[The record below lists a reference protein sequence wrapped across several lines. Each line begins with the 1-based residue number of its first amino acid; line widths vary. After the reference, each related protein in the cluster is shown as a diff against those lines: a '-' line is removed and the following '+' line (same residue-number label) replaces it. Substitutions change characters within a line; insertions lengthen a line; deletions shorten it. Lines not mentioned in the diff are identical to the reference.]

1 MAIQVNYTLAAAAK
15 EDSLALAVV
24 LRNDDFLELAL
35 RRLSS
40 HVYYSRAKDRTGA
53 THMLGVV
60 PPGTATDLAPSWL
73 VSDVTV
79 FSKTEHQR
87 DERVAAAASIRQRY
101 AQGPGKGDKDKGR
114 GRGRGDK
121 GDKGGGRRRGAGAQP
136 SG

>member
-1 MAIQVNYTLAAAAK
+1 MAG
-15 EDSLALAVV
+15 V
-24 LRNDDFLELAL
+24 LQSDVSIELAL

-40 HVYYSRAKDRTGA
+40 HVYYSRTKDRTGA

-101 AQGPGKGDKDKGR
+101 AQDPGKGDKDKGR

-121 GDKGGGRRRGAGAQP
+121 GDKGGGRGRGAGAQP